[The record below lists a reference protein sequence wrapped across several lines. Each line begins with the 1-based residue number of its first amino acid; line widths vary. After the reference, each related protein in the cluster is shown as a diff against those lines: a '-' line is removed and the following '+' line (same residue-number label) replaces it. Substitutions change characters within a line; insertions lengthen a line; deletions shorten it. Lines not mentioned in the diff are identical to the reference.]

1 MAKRYSGVK
10 YGGSRGRGGS
20 YENPQLIT
28 NQQFDAYLSSR
39 PSVAQEMDQMVASAI
54 ANNKLER
61 AKQEKLFA
69 EQNKEQ
75 QLMFDKVAGIKE
87 TGYGSFDKSMNEF
100 FDAQTEKY
108 FKIKQGIKDG
118 TVPQMEGN
126 RALSY
131 LNNQVTQFKDAV
143 IPIMA
148 QTKALAEALKIP
160 PGQPG
165 AISSRVPTAQQEVL
179 LELQQGGNV
188 KLVDND
194 GELVLF
200 RPGGDGKE
208 PAMVNVNELLQLEN
222 SGIKY
227 FETVP
232 DLSESLKSVYDNTVK
247 PGGKDN
253 ADLVT
258 FDTKI
263 VGDQEIT
270 TKSMTTE
277 QRQKAAQSMVK
288 SNQFKGI
295 LDDDT
300 RMKSVWAD
308 MMNKDTDWMVFPPNA
323 TSDQIKAM
331 TQKQRDEAA
340 LFLANKSLDDNA
352 AADGI
357 EVIVG
362 RRKYQAPKPQTSGT
376 SKENVLRLETK
387 EQIATYGDDY
397 EAMTLEADSYV
408 GNPRAVIDRYE
419 FYSGGLKD
427 YKTKEEILEEDP
439 DFKNADK
446 LKDDRIYFIVDEE
459 GNINPNVYKETS
471 NLQDVV
477 EIFAMGKGLNDA
489 AIEQLKKKYPVKK
502 RIVQPNNEAPKDY
515 AAEVASKTTTT
526 EDETKKA
533 TGATS
538 DTSRFPSPGLK

>member
-75 QLMFDKVAGIKE
+75 RLMFDKVAGIKE

>member
-39 PSVAQEMDQMVASAI
+39 PSVAQDMDQMVASVI

>member
-39 PSVAQEMDQMVASAI
+39 PSVAQEMDQMVASVI

-200 RPGGDGKE
+200 RPGSDGKE